1 MEIRQAKEEYTMK
14 KRMAAGLLLVLLCSG
29 CAAAPAQNSGAALE
43 SQNPAENVMRK
54 EETNPE
60 TTQSRENT
68 EHKIT
73 QEAQTAVQS
82 AMYLHESL
90 YAAGLFHEE
99 AETAAAGL
107 PQVKAETET
116 TGLSDREAETAMSAA
131 EPDGTGMTLYADGFS
146 YEPINDEVKQRI
158 YGLSYKED
166 CTVPY
171 EELRYVR
178 VRYIDF
184 DGLMQEGELICNK
197 AIAQD
202 LVEIFYELYQASYP
216 IEKIRLIDEYNAD
229 DDLSCLD
236 NNTSCFN
243 YRVVGGSTNLSKH
256 ALGLAIDINP
266 FYNPYVTYPNGVERI
281 SPPGS
286 EPYADRS
293 LDFPYKIDENDL
305 CYQLFAAHGFTW
317 GGHWKTLKD
326 YQHFQKAL

>member
-29 CAAAPAQNSGAALE
+29 CAAAPAQNFGAALE
-43 SQNPAENVMRK
+43 SQNPAENVMQK

-60 TTQSRENT
+60 TTQAQENT
-68 EHKIT
+68 EHKIAR
-73 QEAQTAVQS
+73 EAKVAVQS

-90 YAAGLFHEE
+90 YAAGLFH
-99 AETAAAGL
+99 
-107 PQVKAETET
+107 V
-116 TGLSDREAETAMSAA
+116 EAETAMSAA

-178 VRYIDF
+178 VCYIDF
-184 DGLMQEGELICNK
+184 DGLPQEGELICNK

-243 YRVVGGSTNLSKH
+243 YRVVGGSTSLSKH

>member
-1 MEIRQAKEEYTMK
+1 MK

-54 EETNPE
+54 EETTPE
-60 TTQSRENT
+60 TTQARENT
-68 EHKIT
+68 EYKIT
-73 QEAQTAVQS
+73 PEAQTAVQS

-116 TGLSDREAETAMSAA
+116 IGQSDREAETAMSAA